1 MNRKTF
7 VRTLSLAV
15 SGIVLLALAFLY
27 FIMKINV
34 LIALIVAILFIG
46 VLLVVYFMIDS
57 MQEENNKEIENKI
70 DGSVKHALN
79 FAKVGILVY
88 SDDFQITWMSDFF
101 SKNNINHIGEKL
113 LNWIPEL
120 QSMLQGEEENTTVV
134 INDEKY
140 EINKIA
146 NNYVLV
152 FKDITSQYDLN
163 EKMNNDS
170 YVLGMI
176 SYDNYDESQV
186 SEDEMEFVNAN
197 IKTPVVDYL
206 KKFNVVYKQLKNNR
220 LLLVLNEA
228 VYRQIYDDHFS
239 ILKQIRQVS
248 NDANIDVTLSI
259 AFAMGSDNLN
269 ELDDTVSDLLEIA
282 QTRGGDQ
289 VVVRKIGE
297 DVHFFG
303 GNSEAREKRNKT
315 KVRVNINTIRDLIN
329 KANKTIIVGHK
340 NADADCVGAAIC
352 MSNIVLS
359 LDKPAYII
367 TKSGGIDP
375 MINDVLN
382 KYNDVILRKHV
393 LINENQALELMDE
406 NTLVIMVDHH
416 SKTQSN
422 GSQLLEKAKNV
433 VVIDHHRRMAELDVD
448 ALMFYCEPSASSTCE
463 IVSEFLP
470 YMSKKFKLSEQE
482 ANIMYLGILIDT
494 DRFRVRSGIRT
505 FDAAKQLKQLGA
517 EPSECDQ
524 LAEEPYN
531 NIIDRSEII
540 AAGKSFK
547 NDIVISALKSGIYS
561 RSIASQ
567 ACDMM
572 VRAKEI
578 EAAFVICYDAKDEVM
593 ISARSNGKTNVQ
605 IVMEKMH
612 GGGHMTAAGLQRKDA
627 TVEELYDELIVA
639 LNEYLKG
646 D

>member
-547 NDIVISALKSGIYS
+547 NDIVISALKNGIYS